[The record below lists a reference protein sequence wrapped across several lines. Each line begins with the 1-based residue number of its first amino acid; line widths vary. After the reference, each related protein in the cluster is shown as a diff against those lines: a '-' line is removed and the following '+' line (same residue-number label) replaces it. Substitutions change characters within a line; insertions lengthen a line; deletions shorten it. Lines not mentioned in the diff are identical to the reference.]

1 VDEGED
7 AQDRARRS
15 YAAHDWSAAADAFG
29 ALAPDRLTADD
40 LAEYADA
47 VWWLGRVEDN
57 LRLNVAA
64 CDAFVS
70 DSRPAEAAGI
80 AFRLGVFHMARGDQP
95 QGMGWLSRSNRLLEG
110 VPECRVHGLLLS
122 LTGLDANLLAGQPA
136 VALEVARQVRDLGSR
151 LNDPG
156 LVAVGVNGEG
166 RALTMSGKVADGLAL
181 LDEAMVMVLEGR
193 LDPFMTGVVYCH
205 TIAACREVGDVRRM
219 TRWTDL
225 AEEWLTTVPAEA
237 VFGAMCAVHRV
248 QLRLLRGEWDRAELE
263 AQRLTARLDANRVD
277 YAAHA
282 WYVIGEARRLRGQP
296 SAAEAYAEAHARGLD
311 PQPGRALLQLT
322 DGDPEGALVSV
333 RSAVAAAGTDPLRR
347 APLLA
352 ALVEIAIAAAQ
363 LPDAVAAASE
373 LEQTASIYPTSGL
386 KATEATARGVV
397 FLAEGALEEALP
409 VLRDACRRWYEL
421 GSDYEAAGACVRLA
435 EAYRALGDTAAAAA
449 ELARGEAIF
458 ERLGARRAQGE
469 LPDGLSPREYE
480 VLTLVAD
487 GRSNREIGA
496 ALFISDRTVAR
507 HLTNIYNK
515 IGVTSRTQAARY
527 ANDHQV
533 SARR

>member
-1 VDEGED
+1 MRTRTPKTGQGGPTEHRTGVP
-7 AQDRARRS
+7 RRTHS
-15 YAAHDWSAAADAFG
+15 VRSRRIDS
-29 ALAPDRLTADD
+29 PADD
-40 LAEYADA
+40 LAQYADA
-47 VWWLGRVEDN
+47 VWWLGRIEDC
-57 LRLNVAA
+57 LGLNVAA
-64 CDAFVS
+64 CDAFLS
-70 DSRPAEAAGI
+70 DSRPVDAAAV
-80 AFRLGVFHMARGDQP
+80 AFRIGVFHMARGDQA
-95 QGMGWLSRSNRLLEG
+95 QGMGWLSRSGRLLEG

-122 LTGLDANLLAGQPA
+122 LTGMDANLMAGQPT
-136 VALEVARQVRDLGSR
+136 VALEVARQIRDLGSR

-181 LDEAMVMVLEGR
+181 LDEAMVTVLEGR
-193 LDPFMTGVVYCH
+193 LDPFMTGVLYCH
-205 TIAACREVGDVRRM
+205 TIAACPGGWRR
-219 TRWTDL
+219 TPDDRWTDL

-282 WYVIGEARRLRGQP
+282 WYVVGESRRLRGQP
-296 SAAEAYAEAHARGLD
+296 GAAKAYGEAHARGLD

-322 DGDPEGALVSV
+322 NGDPEGALVSV

-352 ALVEIAIAAAQ
+352 AMVEIAIAAAQ

-373 LEQTASIYPTSGL
+373 LEQTASTYPTSGL
-386 KATEATARGVV
+386 EATAATARGVV

-449 ELARGEAIF
+449 ELARAEAVF
-458 ERLGARRAQGE
+458 E
-469 LPDGLSPREYE
+469 
-480 VLTLVAD
+480 
-487 GRSNREIGA
+487 
-496 ALFISDRTVAR
+496 
-507 HLTNIYNK
+507 
-515 IGVTSRTQAARY
+515 SRTA
-527 ANDHQV
+527 
-533 SARR
+533 

>member
-1 VDEGED
+1 MDEGED
-7 AQDRARRS
+7 AHDRARRA
-15 YAAHDWSAAADAFG
+15 YAAHDWRAAADAFG
-29 ALAPDRLTADD
+29 AVAPDRLTADD

-47 VWWLGRVEDN
+47 VWWLGRIEDS

-95 QGMGWLSRSNRLLEG
+95 QGMGWLSRSKRLLEG

-122 LTGLDANLLAGQPA
+122 LTGMDANLMAGQPA
-136 VALEVARQVRDLGSR
+136 VALEVARQIRDLGLR
-151 LNDPG
+151 LNEPA

-181 LDEAMVMVLEGR
+181 LDEAMVMVMEGR
-193 LDPFMTGVVYCH
+193 LDPFMTGVLYCH
-205 TIAACREVGDVRRM
+205 TIAACHEVGDVRRM

-237 VFGAMCAVHRV
+237 VFGAMCAVHRA
-248 QLRLLRGEWDRAELE
+248 QLQLMRGEWDRAESV
-263 AQRLTARLDANRVD
+263 AQGLAASLDANRVD

-282 WYVIGEARRLRGQP
+282 WYVVGEVRRLRGQAG
-296 SAAEAYAEAHARGLD
+296 AAEAYREAHARGFD
-311 PQPGRALLQLT
+311 PQPGRALLQLA
-322 DGDPEGALVSV
+322 DGDAQGAFASV
-333 RSAVAAAGTDPLRR
+333 RSAVAAAGPDPLRR
-347 APLLA
+347 APLCA
-352 ALVEIAIAAAQ
+352 AMVEIAIAAAH

-373 LEQTASIYPTSGL
+373 LAQTASTYATSGL
-386 KATEATARGVV
+386 EAIAATARGTV
-397 FLAEGALEEALP
+397 LQAEGNVEEALP
-409 VLRDACRRWYEL
+409 VLRDACRCWYEL

-435 EAYRALGDTAAAAA
+435 EAYRALGDAASAHA
-449 ELARGEAIF
+449 ELARAEAVY
-458 ERLGARRAQGE
+458 ERLGARRSKRE

-527 ANDHQV
+527 AIDHQG
-533 SARR
+533 SAR